1 MPTFIETAQALE
13 VALKALQMYTA
24 QHPRTLKSLEAA
36 KLSLVDWIA
45 EKAFLHVA
53 VADDKVFADGVK
65 VVACTPHIL
74 PGLYHN
80 TGPEIRTAVA
90 QLTSAINDAG
100 IDLELVCGSD
110 AHMTPG
116 FVNSLASGQILALG
130 DTRYVLVEPP
140 HHVLPQR
147 LEQFFFDILVAGYI
161 PILTHPERLTW
172 IGGNYA
178 AIERLAKAGVWIQV
192 TAGAL
197 TGAFGRDARYWGERM
212 LDEGIVHILA
222 SDAHDTKHRPPNLSK
237 GRDAAAKRVGELEA
251 EHLVWV
257 RPRGVLANENPT
269 ELAAPAARNLAVS
282 GFDAEG
288 GGPGAVAVHRQ
299 TAGGGGRRSGGWLRS
314 LFE

>member
-1 MPTFIETAQALE
+1 MIDLHSHLLPGIDDGARDIE
-13 VALKALQMYTA
+13 M
-24 QHPRTLKSLEAA
+24 SLAMA
-36 KLSLVDWIA
+36 RMFV
-45 EKAFLHVA
+45 
-53 VADDKVFADGVK
+53 ADGVK

-80 TGPEIRTAVA
+80 TGPGIRAAVA
-90 QLTSAINDAG
+90 QLSSAIKDAG

-110 AHMTPG
+110 AHMAPG
-116 FVNSLASGQILALG
+116 FVNGLASGQILALG

-147 LEQFFFDILVAGYI
+147 LEQFFFDILVGGYV

-172 IGGNYA
+172 IGGNYG

-251 EHLVWV
+251 EHLVSV

-269 ELAAPAARNLAVS
+269 ELAAPAARNNAAS

-288 GGPGAVAVHRQ
+288 SGRHAEGGGSRAAARQKQ
-299 TAGGGGRRSGGWLRS
+299 TAGGSGGRAGGWLRS